1 MCLFSHLKIKRENTI
16 FIVYNCHKNKNPSE
30 LLTGIKTKTKPN
42 IANLQEVSYV
52 FKDGRFFLTSLMCLW
67 LDQSYFG
74 LFGEIDRHSKVGYH
88 QDIP

>member
-1 MCLFSHLKIKRENTI
+1 M
-16 FIVYNCHKNKNPSE
+16 
-30 LLTGIKTKTKPN
+30 
-42 IANLQEVSYV
+42 ANLQEVSYV